1 MFTKITINDLKKELG
16 IWCKQMRKKDGLSQ
30 IELAELLAVSRLTIS
45 NLEKGINV
53 NVDTLFCVLKH
64 FDELYPL
71 HAFVKDK
78 QASLTIESLY

>member
-78 QASLTIESLY
+78 QANLTIESLY